1 MRISNSISLDDL
13 RLMPI
18 GDIAALPAEQLALLQ
33 EEAGDQL
40 RSAEA
45 ISEWLN
51 GAIAHKYT
59 DRAAM
64 ARIEAAKD
72 TGTVRLVDEDGVVVV
87 VTTPKRVDWDQHL
100 LAALVEKIRA
110 AGEDPAE
117 YVRMK
122 FDITERAY
130 AAWPS
135 HIRKVFEPARTVRAG
150 KVTFRLFRAG
160 EE

>member
-1 MRISNSISLDDL
+1 MRDSNRISLDDL
-13 RLMPI
+13 GLMPI
-18 GDIAALPAEQLALLQ
+18 GDIAALAAEQLALLQ
-33 EEAGDQL
+33 EEAGERL
-40 RSAEA
+40 RAAEA
-45 ISEWLN
+45 VSEWLN
-51 GAIAHKYT
+51 GAIALKYT

-64 ARIEAAKD
+64 ARLEAAKD
-72 TGTVRLVDEDGVVVV
+72 TGTVRLADEDGVVVA
-87 VTTPKRVDWDQHL
+87 VTTPKRVDWDQHI

-117 YVRMK
+117 YVRTK

-135 HIRKVFEPARTVRAG
+135 HIRKIFEPARTVRTG
-150 KVTFRLFRAG
+150 KMTFRLIRAG